1 MPEEKVEP
9 ETLFH
14 CASMT
19 KAFTAAAVSLL
30 VDDNEQY
37 PSIQWTTPVSE
48 IIRDDFVLSDPTYTE
63 NVTIEDILSHRSG
76 LPEYLARC
84 ENFGL

>member
-1 MPEEKVEP
+1 MVTP

-30 VDDNEQY
+30 VDDNDNY
-37 PSIQWTTPVSE
+37 PNVGWTTPVASLL
-48 IIRDDFVLSDPTYTE
+48 RDDFVLSNNLYTDQ
-63 NVTIEDILSHRSG
+63 VTVEDILSHRTG
-76 LPEYLARC
+76 LPEYYDLLFRFNQAR
-84 ENFGL
+84 